1 MRKNGRCDFR
11 HDKRVR
17 DTHDAMAHNNAFNV
31 EVTIHE
37 YKEKLVEN
45 YDPENILH
53 QKDLRCKEEALN
65 KYPMKPTIKV
75 QNRANYQK
83 YAQELLEDMEEVKKA
98 NIVDYTM
105 RMDKEEEKED
115 NK

>member
-1 MRKNGRCDFR
+1 
-11 HDKRVR
+11 
-17 DTHDAMAHNNAFNV
+17 
-31 EVTIHE
+31 
-37 YKEKLVEN
+37 
-45 YDPENILH
+45 
-53 QKDLRCKEEALN
+53 
-65 KYPMKPTIKV
+65 MKPTIKV

-83 YAQELLEDMEEVKKA
+83 YAQELLDDMEEVKKA